1 MAQDP
6 GKSIDKKQTIAE
18 RLAAL
23 GKGIFRGS
31 GAPQELALGSGPPNR
46 HGKPKLPVG
55 QHEVK
60 NWPVLDLGV
69 HPEIAPEQWTLAL
82 DGLCE
87 RPQTLSWEQFMALPQ
102 VEDTSDFH
110 CVTTWSRMDNRWKG
124 VRFRTLAELAL
135 VSPQA
140 RHVLVTAQDYDARSG
155 EHYTTN
161 LPLARACEDDVLL
174 VHTWEGKP
182 LPREHGG
189 PVRMITPK
197 LYAWKGAKWIS
208 KITFLA
214 EDHPGFWEVRGY
226 SNTAEPWANDRYS

>member
-1 MAQDP
+1 MSEP
-6 GKSIDKKQTIAE
+6 GKSIDKKQSIAE

-23 GKGIFRGS
+23 GKGLFRGA
-31 GAPQELALGSGPPNR
+31 APSELALGSGPPNR

-69 HPEIAPEQWTLAL
+69 HPEIAREQWTLTL
-82 DGLCE
+82 DGLCA
-87 RPQTLSWEQFMALPQ
+87 RPQTLTWAQFLALPQ

-124 VRFRTLAELAL
+124 VRFRTLAEAAA
-135 VSPQA
+135 VKPEA
-140 RHVLVTAQDYDARSG
+140 RHVLVTASDFDARTG

-161 LPLARACEDDVLL
+161 LALARALEDDVLL
-174 VHTWEGKP
+174 VHTWEGEP

-197 LYAWKGAKWIS
+197 LYAWKGAKWIA

-214 EDHPGFWEVRGY
+214 EDQPGFWEVRGY